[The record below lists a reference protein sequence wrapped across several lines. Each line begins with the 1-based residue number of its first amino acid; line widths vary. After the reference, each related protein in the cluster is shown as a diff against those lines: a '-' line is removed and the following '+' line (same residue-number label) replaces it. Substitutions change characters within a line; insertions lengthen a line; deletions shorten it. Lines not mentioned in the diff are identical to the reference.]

1 MIKYVLTK
9 KAVADLTGIWKY
21 TIDMWGEKQ
30 AEKYYSNI
38 INTFQQLADNP
49 SIGRDYSFIADNL
62 FGFRIERHIIFYR
75 IALNKSNTTIEVV
88 RILHERMD
96 LRNRI
101 LES

>member
-1 MIKYVLTK
+1 MAKYVLTK
-9 KAVADLTGIWKY
+9 KAVIDLTGIWKY
-21 TIDMWGEKQ
+21 TIDVWGERQ
-30 AEKYYSNI
+30 AEKYYSTI
-38 INTFQQLADNP
+38 IDTCQQLADNP

-62 FGFRIERHIIFYR
+62 FGFRIERHIIFYSMT
-75 IALNKSNTTIEVV
+75 LNKSSTTIEVI